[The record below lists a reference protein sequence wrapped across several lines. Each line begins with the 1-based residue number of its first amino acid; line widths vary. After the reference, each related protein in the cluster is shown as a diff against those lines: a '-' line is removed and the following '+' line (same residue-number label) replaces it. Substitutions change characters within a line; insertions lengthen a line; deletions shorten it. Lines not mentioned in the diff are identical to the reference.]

1 MNIIRR
7 FSVINSFTYNGQGGN
22 PAAVFINKG
31 ELDDNIMQ
39 KIARQL
45 NLVETVYIDESKE
58 QGIDFDIRY
67 FTPENEVSI
76 AGHPTVAAFVAL
88 VKEEKINP
96 IMKDKYLVKTKDG
109 VKEVTVEKNGGDI
122 FVKLKQQEPKL
133 GLIIEEKNKIA
144 KVLGI
149 SEDDIVSNLPIQCI
163 NTGLG
168 HLIVPIK
175 SFNGLMKV
183 KRNINQLKD
192 LCEFIGVREVQA
204 FCFETKNDT
213 FDIHTRNIC
222 PREGIEDAA
231 CGIGNA
237 ALGAYLLSNHYIDR
251 NSLSINVEQGYIIK
265 VPCAINVHV
274 CRVGEEIEIQIGG
287 TGKVIIEGNFIVS
300 NIIVS
305 NI

>member
-1 MNIIRR
+1 MDIIKK
-7 FSVINSFTYNGQGGN
+7 FCVINSFTYNGQGGN
-22 PAAVFINKG
+22 AAAIFSNSG
-31 ELDDNIMQ
+31 ELDDYIMQ
-39 KIARQL
+39 NIARQL
-45 NLVETVYIDESKE
+45 NLVETVYINESKE

-76 AGHPTVAAFVAL
+76 AGHPTVAAFLAL
-88 VKEEKINP
+88 VKEGKINP
-96 IMKDKYLVKTKDG
+96 IIKDKYLVKTKDG
-109 VKEVTVEKNGGDI
+109 IKEVTVEQNGKDI
-122 FVKLKQQEPKL
+122 FVKLKQQKPKF

-149 SEDDIVSNLPIQCI
+149 SENDIMSNLPMQCI

-168 HLIVPIK
+168 HLVVPIK

-183 KRNINQLKD
+183 KRNINQLKS
-192 LCEFIGVREVQA
+192 LCDSIGVREVQA

-237 ALGAYLLSNHYIDR
+237 ALGAYLLSNYYIDR
-251 NSLSINVEQGYIIK
+251 KSLSINAEQGYIIK
-265 VPCAINVHV
+265 VPCAINVYA
-274 CRVGEEIEIQIGG
+274 CRVGEDIEVQIGG
-287 TGKVIIEGNFIVS
+287 TGKVMIEGNFIVS
-300 NIIVS
+300 NI
-305 NI
+305 